1 MILLILKTFVPPN
14 MYKAKSS
21 DDEIFFGNF
30 APLWNHCVAD
40 VVYTSST
47 PTGFLLEVV
56 S

>member
-1 MILLILKTFVPPN
+1 MD
-14 MYKAKSS
+14 KAKSS
-21 DDEIFFGNF
+21 NDEVFFGNV
-30 APLWNHCVAD
+30 APLCNHCVAD